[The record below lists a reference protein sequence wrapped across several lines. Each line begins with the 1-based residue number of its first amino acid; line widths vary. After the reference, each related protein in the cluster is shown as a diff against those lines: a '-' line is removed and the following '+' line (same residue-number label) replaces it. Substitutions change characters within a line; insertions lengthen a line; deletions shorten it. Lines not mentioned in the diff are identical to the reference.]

1 VAFLSKGGFS
11 ALKMHRKSVEKTFY
25 TEEWEEASKA
35 AVQRMRSKYG
45 GKSGVW
51 KAQAKLSI
59 FSGEWLIMVVR

>member
-1 VAFLSKGGFS
+1 
-11 ALKMHRKSVEKTFY
+11 MHRKSVLKTFY